1 MVLKKDAPPI
11 SDMNFGHMDVTGVKP
26 DMKMIGR
33 RYRHQNG
40 LEYIV
45 GGWSWDA
52 DRQRW
57 MIGFKNAGCPVVFM
71 RLPEHFFGLRMG
83 KPRFIPV
90 Q

>member
-1 MVLKKDAPPI
+1 MPKMPLPKDQ
-11 SDMNFGHMDVTGVKP
+11 MNFGATDRMGMTP
-26 DMKMIGR
+26 DLKLIGR
-33 RYRHQNG
+33 RYKHQNG

-57 MIGFKNAGCPVVFM
+57 MIGYRNAGCPVVMM
-71 RLPEHFFGLRMG
+71 RLPEEFFGMHNGR
-83 KPRFIPV
+83 PRYTAI